1 MNKILVTTAL
11 PYANGPIHLGH
22 LAGCYLPADVYVRYQ
37 KLRGREC
44 IHIGGTD
51 ENGVPIT
58 IKAEAISKT
67 PYEVATYYH
76 NEIKK
81 DFKKI
86 GILFDH
92 FGRTSSQCHHKLTQ
106 DFFLNLYKVGYI
118 ESKSVSQFFCIA
130 CKRFLPDRY
139 IEGICQYCSSPSA
152 RGDQCDECG
161 KWIEPRELKNPRCKL
176 CGADPILKETKHW
189 FFKLDILQDRLE
201 GWLRE
206 KKSWRENVREFAL
219 GWVKEGLKPR
229 PITRDLSWGVPVP
242 LKEAEGKV
250 IYVWFEAPIGYIS
263 STMEWADLNQID
275 WRDWWTGDTRLV
287 HFIGKDN
294 IVFHAIMWPATL
306 MAYGDLILPSDIPA
320 NEFLTI
326 ERRQMS
332 TSRNYA
338 IWLSDFLREFE
349 PDPLRYALLSNAP
362 ESSDSDFTWDDFGMK
377 NNELVGT
384 LGNLI
389 NRTLKFTEKYMG
401 GRIREKGRLL
411 EVDNKVFNKLN
422 ECKREIEKAYENFS
436 PKKATE
442 IFMELA
448 REGNR
453 YFDHTRPWELKK
465 SDPDRLSTVIWVV
478 SSIIANLSIMAEPVL
493 PFTSKKI
500 KNLLSTVDKGWDDIG
515 EGIPG
520 QGVKIEGVDIL
531 FTPLSREK
539 ITLER
544 RKMMSGTIK
553 LDQFSALDI
562 RVAKVESAERIEGTE
577 RLLRLLVDIGG
588 DMRQIVAGIGDSYKS
603 EELVGKK
610 IVVLLNLEPMKIRG
624 VESKGMLLAAD
635 VNGKA
640 VLLTVDSD
648 VPDGSNV
655 R

>member
-44 IHIGGTD
+44 IHIGGID